1 MNKHKRENLLLGAEV
16 AISLSLIDSDPDNLN
31 AENSASGHGV
41 VFNMMDII
49 SELRLLVA
57 SYSHSGCSG
66 NNTWPQL
73 S

>member
-1 MNKHKRENLLLGAEV
+1 MNKQKRENLLLGAEV

-31 AENSASGHGV
+31 AENSASGHVV